1 MTFLSLNGEDFHV
14 RVEGPD
20 DAPVLM
26 MSNSLATDL
35 TMWDAQA
42 AALKDRYRIV
52 RYDSRGAGQSVA
64 PDRPYSM
71 PELARDALNILDAL
85 KIERAHWL
93 GLSKGGMVGQWLA
106 AHHGDRL
113 GKVILANTA
122 ARMNAPGLWNQ
133 RIRTVR
139 TGGMAAIVDA
149 TVARWLTPGCIAASP
164 DLVARIRAMI
174 LATPAHGYAG
184 CGAAIRDMD
193 QHESI
198 AAIRNPV
205 LVIVGTHDPATPP
218 ATGDY
223 IASRIPGARIVALD
237 AAHLSN
243 LEKPEAF
250 TRAVADFLD
259 A

>member
-52 RYDSRGAGQSVA
+52 RYDSRGAGKSVA
-64 PDRPYSM
+64 PNRPYSM
-71 PELARDALNILDAL
+71 TELARDALNILDAL

-174 LATPAHGYAG
+174 LATPPMAMP
-184 CGAAIRDMD
+184 AAARP
-193 QHESI
+193 S
-198 AAIRNPV
+198 
-205 LVIVGTHDPATPP
+205 ATW
-218 ATGDY
+218 TSTR
-223 IASRIPGARIVALD
+223 ASRRSAIPSSSSSARTIPRRRPPPESTSP
-237 AAHLSN
+237 AAFPARGSSRSMPRICRIS
-243 LEKPEAF
+243 KSP
-250 TRAVADFLD
+250 RPSPGR
-259 A
+259 